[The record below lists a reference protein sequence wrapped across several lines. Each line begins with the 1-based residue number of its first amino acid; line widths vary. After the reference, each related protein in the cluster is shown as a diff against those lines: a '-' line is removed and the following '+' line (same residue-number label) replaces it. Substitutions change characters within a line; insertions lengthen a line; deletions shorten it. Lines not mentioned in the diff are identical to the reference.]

1 MKKLSTAILTST
13 IMATAFLAPVESQAQ
28 SPDAVINQGDR
39 IVIGSSVCTAGYID
53 KATNTMITASHCTR
67 TGTDVYKI
75 DSLDQWHKVGVV
87 ETNPDHNSDT
97 ARNDF
102 AFVKLDK
109 NVAGENIYSGD
120 TRITPDDVVVG
131 DQFCS
136 IGTNSPV
143 IKCGVVKNIDGNV
156 VVTNREGGGVKG
168 DSGGPGWIPGKGF
181 FGVYTLF
188 WGANEYPSENRRN
201 NGAAFTYPEY
211 SDADVKVKLNT
222 GNISFPAPE
231 LVSPDKAKPVTPTP
245 TPTPTP
251 APAPNPNPA
260 PTPAPNPNPAPK
272 PTNNTSSSTISP
284 VAIVLGLLGIASVG
298 AVVFNIYRAA
308 QSIDINR
315 FI

>member
-1 MKKLSTAILTST
+1 MKKLSTAMITST
-13 IMATAFLAPVESQAQ
+13 IIATAFLAPVESQAQ
-28 SPDAVINQGDR
+28 SPNAVINQGDR
-39 IVIGSSVCTAGYID
+39 IVIGNSVCTAGYID

-67 TGTDVYKI
+67 TGTDVYKV
-75 DSLDQWHKVGVV
+75 DTSLNQRYKVGVV

-97 ARNDF
+97 RRNDF
-102 AFVKLDK
+102 VFVKLDK

-120 TRITPDDVVVG
+120 TRITPDDVVIG
-131 DQFCS
+131 DPFCS

-143 IKCGVVKNIDGNV
+143 IKCGVVKDIDGNM

-188 WGANEYPSENRRN
+188 WGGENEYPTENRRN

-211 SDADVKVKLNT
+211 SDPDVKVKLNT

-231 LVSPDKAKPVTPTP
+231 LVSPDKAQPVTPTP
-245 TPTPTP
+245 E
-251 APAPNPNPA
+251 
-260 PTPAPNPNPAPK
+260 PK
-272 PTNNTSSSTISP
+272 PNNNTSSSTISP
-284 VAIVLGLLGIASVG
+284 VAIVLGLLGIASIG
-298 AVVFNIYRAA
+298 ALAFNIYRAA
-308 QSIDINR
+308 QSIDINN